1 MNSQET
7 QPYIYR
13 YPFSPRLLSHPGSK
27 AFWKAKWRK
36 GGPGYVVSSCIIL
49 IGLRWDNQVMSQ
61 GLTSSLL
68 RSGGYCSQCSSSTFL
83 PFDGGFS
90 IQKKSGNQHHIL
102 LTRCFREELKRRI
115 WGKRSVWE
123 GPIGSCS
130 FLLLQVTFVL
140 IKGVCWFLCFIN
152 QKNIG
157 LTKMFVLFGFC
168 VKYFGEP
175 NT

>member
-1 MNSQET
+1 
-7 QPYIYR
+7 
-13 YPFSPRLLSHPGSK
+13 
-27 AFWKAKWRK
+27 
-36 GGPGYVVSSCIIL
+36 
-49 IGLRWDNQVMSQ
+49 MSQ